1 MKQGKITTKER
12 DKIVLIVKKKLY
24 PTWAAIF
31 MAATKDVLKISGE
44 DMNKILRT
52 ANQYAGYHMDG
63 LININDLKKTIE
75 KDLGETLE
83 KLLRI

>member
-24 PTWAAIF
+24 PIWAAIF

>member
-1 MKQGKITTKER
+1 MKQGKITKKER

-24 PTWAAIF
+24 PIWAAIF
-31 MAATKDVLKISGE
+31 MAATKDVLKISGK
-44 DMNKILRT
+44 DMNEILRT
-52 ANQYAGYHMDG
+52 ANQYAGYHMAG
-63 LININDLKKTIE
+63 LINIYDLKKTIE